1 MVNDKTKKDSSK
13 HLQHL
18 VVRKRN
24 KLASVMEL
32 LSFIAQLKSKGRY
45 CQLSK
50 KCECVEEID
59 YPEEVV
65 LFRLVAGVSNLEL
78 QEGLLKIE
86 NLNLEKA
93 EKLAVAKESA

>member
-1 MVNDKTKKDSSK
+1 MS
-13 HLQHL
+13 L
-18 VVRKRN
+18 V
-24 KLASVMEL
+24 LEL
-32 LSFIAQLKSKGRY
+32 LDARQDTGQKVLSFIKQLKSKWRH

-50 KCECVEEID
+50 KCECGEEID

-65 LFRLVAGVSNLEL
+65 LFRLVAGVSDLEL
-78 QEGLLKIE
+78 QEYLLKIE